1 MKKSIYLLFFLLLS
15 CTNEYHMVML
25 RSYSAYGNVL
35 TSVTTTENTTF
46 IALDETEKKNYS
58 VSEYRFTVNDVKE
71 AITNQDSVLVCYRMR
86 WNDLFLVDLMI
97 QKE

>member
-1 MKKSIYLLFFLLLS
+1 
-15 CTNEYHMVML
+15 MVML
-25 RSYSAYGNVL
+25 RSYSAYGDVL

-46 IALDETEKKNYS
+46 IALDETQQDAHD
-58 VSEYRFTVNDVKE
+58 VSKYRFTVNDVKE